1 MMRDNLADLL
11 REEAAAWFAAM
22 RGPAAQERKA
32 EFETWLASDP
42 AHRSAYARIA
52 EIYSMGKSL
61 RIEIKPNAE
70 KKRSRVSLK
79 ATVIACVGLML
90 ISASWL
96 AWKTISEGPGPQTE
110 RSVAEGMAQPGAFR
124 SAIGE
129 IQRIKLADGSLL
141 TLDTDSVVS
150 TEFTSSA
157 RSLRLVR
164 GKARFEV
171 AHEARPFSVTA
182 GTMIVTAHGTV
193 FDVSITP
200 GGHYNVHLLRGSV
213 DVRQPS
219 GKSDRAHMVSQEI
232 LSPGQTVEADASGL
246 RRPRSVSSSPPGDD
260 WPSALRKF
268 NGIKLGA
275 LVEEANRYSRTK
287 IRTPAPNVAD
297 LSASGT
303 FRINDTQRLAEN
315 LAILLDLRV
324 RNEADGTISIVS
336 Q

>member
-1 MMRDNLADLL
+1 MRDNPADLL

-22 RGPAAQERKA
+22 RSPAAQERKA

-70 KKRSRVSLK
+70 KKRSRASLK
-79 ATVIACVGLML
+79 ATIIACVGLML

-96 AWKTISEGPGPQTE
+96 AWKTTSEGQRSQTE
-110 RSVAEGMAQPGAFR
+110 RSVAEMAQPRAFR

-150 TEFTSSA
+150 TEFTPSA
-157 RSLRLVR
+157 RLLRLVR

-171 AHEARPFSVTA
+171 AHEARPFSVTV

-200 GGHYNVHLLRGSV
+200 GGHYKVHLLRGSV
-213 DVRQPS
+213 DVRQPF
-219 GKSDRAHMVSQEI
+219 GKTSRAHSVNQEI

-246 RRPRSVSSSPPGDD
+246 RRLRSVSSSPPGDD

-268 NGIKLGA
+268 DGIKLGA

-287 IRTPAPNVAD
+287 IRAPAPNVAD

-303 FRINDTQRLAEN
+303 FRINDTQRLADN

-324 RNEADGTISIVS
+324 RDEADGTISIIS